1 MKKGSLVLVLG
12 LFLGQV
18 AVYGKDAGEKSAA
31 FLKLGAGARANA
43 MAGAYCAIADDSS
56 ACYWNPAG
64 LVQLKDREA
73 SFMYYKPMTEV
84 NGLGYSNINVALP
97 NMGASLVY
105 LGYGQ
110 EKGYDKEEN
119 PTEDWSASDMALSG
133 SYAKKIN
140 KNLSVGG
147 TLKAI
152 SMKIDD
158 SSANAFCLDGGI
170 LYKNYYP
177 GLNLAAVLTNLG
189 TKPKFIDQADPLP
202 LSLRLGSA
210 YTLPKRSLPF
220 PTLISLDTNLS
231 PFYVALGIES
241 KISPIFSARLGYASG
256 PADEGSGI
264 TAGFGL
270 SQSTFGLDYAI
281 RPYGELGL
289 SHYIS
294 LSTAI
299 R

>member
-1 MKKGSLVLVLG
+1 MKRLTMVLMVGMILGAECKSYANKKG
-12 LFLGQV
+12 
-18 AVYGKDAGEKSAA
+18 EKAAA

-43 MAGAYCAIADDSS
+43 MAGAYCAIADEAS

-73 SFMYYKPMTEV
+73 SFMYYRPMTEV

-97 NMGASLVY
+97 NMGVSLVY

-119 PTEDWSASDMALSG
+119 PTEDWSASDMAISG
-133 SYAKKIN
+133 SYARKIN

-147 TLKAI
+147 TLKVI

-158 SSANAFCLDGGI
+158 ADANAFCLDAGL
-170 LYKNYYP
+170 LYKDYYP
-177 GLNLAAVLTNLG
+177 GINLAAVLTNLG
-189 TKPKFIDQADPLP
+189 TKPKFIDQANPLP

-210 YTLPKRSLPF
+210 YTLPKKSLPI
-220 PTLISLDTNLS
+220 PALISLDTNLF

-241 KISPIFSARLGYASG
+241 KISTIFSARLGYASG
-256 PADEGSGI
+256 PADEGSGL

-270 SQSTFGLDYAI
+270 SQPTISLDYAI

-294 LSTAI
+294 LST
-299 R
+299 RF